1 MKLISLQTQGF
12 KRLRNHTFNFTDG
25 LNVIVGDNAAG
36 KSTLLQAIE
45 CALYGAAVVPG
56 KKEHMITWGQK
67 TWKIVLEFAVGGAE
81 YQLTRSKSTAKL
93 ERLSGYE
100 IEREMDFDIH
110 PDKKIPKGK
119 RVDEKWDLVANG
131 ATPVTQAIE
140 ELLGLSTKDYNLF
153 MQSKQ
158 GETSG
163 VLTFGAAALNRKVE
177 SFSGISTIDDV
188 HQLAL
193 EDHRN
198 AKAKIDALSF
208 DPADLDILYN
218 DLAAAESTTKE
229 LWFDV
234 EATRQA
240 LEAAPRPEDLVRP
253 VSDPDAMQKQ
263 RDTLY
268 RLQQRLI
275 VAKREAATAENYYGE
290 AAQRLEEMEQP
301 EAAEELQVSIRARSK
316 QVKEAAAEVNRLNA
330 ELNEQ
335 QRLFTELSEVEE
347 LFDSMRTEDAIGE
360 ELAEAVSLSQELT
373 TAGKDLAKQ
382 EHELGYRVQQLEGM
396 LGDSECPTCGTKL
409 SEHDPEKL
417 RKEREEILVKR
428 SEVTTEIVMLDKRI
442 AQANVAVAKLEKEL
456 ESYQLTEAKVDK
468 LRDRLADLGVVLGT
482 GETPTEG
489 QLKRAKETHQELMGD
504 LARLEHQAEQVE
516 SAQRRYNSAKRA
528 AEKALSEH
536 KQAANSVD
544 EIQHQLAEAES
555 AGSPSDE
562 DIAHAREQWKLYEK
576 RVSDTRIRLA
586 EAKADAEQS
595 LQRWES
601 SCKDLERV
609 KGDVERLEKRADEL
623 KEVKVMA
630 DKAARLAKFLG
641 ERRAGY
647 LQEVWDA
654 VLGAASKQVNLASRG
669 MVSRLAFKDGDFFF
683 EEEGVLAP
691 VSSASGAQ
699 KAHIGVAVR
708 IGLSRALY
716 GKDALLIFDEPTE
729 SMREHH
735 AIGLSSSLAGAAS
748 QCLLITHREQDQDLA
763 SNVVD
768 VS

>member
-1 MKLISLQTQGF
+1 MKLISLETQGF
-12 KRLRNHTFNFTDG
+12 KRLRNHKFNFTDG

-67 TWKIVLEFAVGGAE
+67 TWKIDLGFNVGGID
-81 YQLTRSKSTAKL
+81 YVLTRSKTTAKL
-93 ERLSGYE
+93 IKAG
-100 IEREMDFDIH
+100 
-110 PDKKIPKGK
+110 
-119 RVDEKWDLVANG
+119 VDGEPELVANG
-131 ATPVTQAIE
+131 ATPATQAVE
-140 ELLGLSTKDYNLF
+140 ELLGLSAKDYNLF

-158 GETSG
+158 GETAG

-208 DPADLDILYN
+208 DPADLGMLYN
-218 DLAAAESTTKE
+218 DLAMAEATTKE
-229 LWFDV
+229 LWFNV
-234 EATRQA
+234 EATRQE
-240 LEAAPRPEDLVRP
+240 LEAAPRPDDLVKP
-253 VSDPDAMQKQ
+253 ISDPDAMRRQQ
-263 RDTLY
+263 DAFN
-268 RLQQRLI
+268 RLEQRLV
-275 VAKREAATAENYYGE
+275 VAKREAETSERYYAE
-290 AAQRLEEMEQP
+290 AAQRLEEAEKP
-301 EAAEELQVSIRARSK
+301 EVAEDIQARIDDVSK
-316 QVKEAAAEVNRLNA
+316 QLKQAAAEANRLNA

-335 QRLFTELSEVEE
+335 QRLFTELSELE
-347 LFDSMRTEDAIGE
+347 LVYDSQRSEDEIGE
-360 ELAEAVSLSQELT
+360 ELSSTLEKLNESEDAYRRCVTNQATLRSDISRLESLKE
-373 TAGKDLAKQ
+373 
-382 EHELGYRVQQLEGM
+382 
-396 LGDSECPTCGTKL
+396 DSVCPTCNTKL
-409 SEHDPEKL
+409 SEHDPAALEKEMVDL
-417 RKEREEILVKR
+417 NHKLELERETGREFH
-428 SEVTTEIVMLDKRI
+428 SQT
-442 AQANVAVAKLEKEL
+442 AKLKKKVDDLEKEL
-456 ESYQLTEAKVDK
+456 STAQATEAKVDK
-468 LRDRLADLGVVLGT
+468 LRDRLRDLGVMLAT
-482 GETPTEG
+482 GETPTEA
-489 QLKRAKETHQELMGD
+489 QLEKAKETHEALVVEYS
-504 LARLEHQAEQVE
+504 RLEYQLEEVE
-516 SAQRRYNSAKRA
+516 TAQRRYNSVLRATNKAK
-528 AEKALSEH
+528 AEYEQAVSQVKAL
-536 KQAANSVD
+536 QD
-544 EIQHQLAEAES
+544 EINEIS
-555 AGSPSDE
+555 NVPSDE
-562 DIAHAREQWKLYEK
+562 EIADAVEQWKLYDK
-576 RVSDTRIRLA
+576 RVADARIYLA
-586 EAKADAEQS
+586 EAKAEANQAE
-595 LQRWES
+595 QRWETA
-601 SCKDLERV
+601 CKDHDRL

-623 KEVKVMA
+623 KEVKVTA

-763 SNVVD
+763 SNVVE
-768 VS
+768 VL